1 MTSWLSLLICHC
13 EERSNLNCLHTNPPR
28 GPKTA
33 SLFRFARN
41 NRDFT
46 LPRTWYS
53 TILDCF
59 TKEVRNDS
67 IVGRIA
73 YFNPAHYVSEAP
85 IPDLA
90 YIRMI
95 TDAWSEK
102 F

>member
-13 EERSNLNCLHTNPPR
+13 EERSNLNCLHTNTHKCPE
-28 GPKTA
+28 TA

-59 TKEVRNDS
+59 TKEVRNDNLNDRRKP
-67 IVGRIA
+67 VFCVRHDVL
-73 YFNPAHYVSEAP
+73 PT
-85 IPDLA
+85 
-90 YIRMI
+90 R
-95 TDAWSEK
+95 
-102 F
+102 

>member
-1 MTSWLSLLICHC
+1 MTTWLSLLICHC
-13 EERSNLNCLHTNPPR
+13 EERSNLNCLHTNTLR

-59 TKEVRNDS
+59 TKEVRNDNLVVFINLS
-67 IVGRIA
+67 LRGTKQYKLSA
-73 YFNPAHYVSEAP
+73 YQPS
-85 IPDLA
+85 
-90 YIRMI
+90 
-95 TDAWSEK
+95 
-102 F
+102 